1 MAEPCQLYLKVTISR
16 TRLEDFLSQEA
27 SSAACFRDLE
37 LWLDSNPQRRGGL
50 TWTELCEL
58 GQGTTAAG
66 WVAGWGQHQRSPAW
80 NHYDDSSQTWS
91 LGVLEF
97 TESRD
102 WIVGAINVLRRV
114 AEHKDLPGTDYL
126 LIYEYLFGKG
136 SVVAA
141 VELAPGASR
150 ILEEQPPPR
159 LTAEADMMMNSLL
172 RAMDV
177 SATYAVQRI
186 SDTDTHKRR
195 C

>member
-16 TRLEDFLSQEA
+16 PRLEAFLYQEA
-27 SSAACFRDLE
+27 SSAACFVDLE
-37 LWLDSNPQRRGGL
+37 KWLDSNPLRRGGL
-50 TWTELCEL
+50 TWSELCEL

-66 WVAGWGQHQRSPAW
+66 WVAGWSRHQRSPAW
-80 NHYDDSSQTWS
+80 NHYDDSTQTWS

-126 LIYEYLFGKG
+126 LIYDYLFGKG

-150 ILEEQPPPR
+150 ILQEQPPPR

-186 SDTDTHKRR
+186 SDTDTHKRH

>member
-16 TRLEDFLSQEA
+16 PRLEAFLYQEA
-27 SSAACFRDLE
+27 SSAACFVDLE
-37 LWLDSNPQRRGGL
+37 KWLDSNPLRRGGL
-50 TWTELCEL
+50 TWSELCEL

-66 WVAGWGQHQRSPAW
+66 WVAGWSRHQRSPAW
-80 NHYDDSSQTWS
+80 NHYDDSTQTWS

-126 LIYEYLFGKG
+126 LIYDYLFGKG

-150 ILEEQPPPR
+150 ILQEQPPPR

>member
-1 MAEPCQLYLKVTISR
+1 MAEPCQLYLKVSISR
-16 TRLEDFLSQEA
+16 ARLEAFLSQEA
-27 SSAACFRDLE
+27 GSAACFRDFE
-37 LWLDSNPQRRGGL
+37 QWLDGNHHRRSGL
-50 TWTELCEL
+50 TWNELCEL
-58 GQGTTAAG
+58 GQGTTAAA
-66 WVAGWGQHQRSPAW
+66 WVAGWSRNLRSPAW
-80 NHYDDSSQTWS
+80 NHYDEASQTWS

-102 WIVGAINVLRRV
+102 WVLGSINVLRRI
-114 AEHKDLPGTDYL
+114 ADFKDLPGTDYL

-136 SVVAA
+136 TVVAA
-141 VELAPGASR
+141 VELTPGASR
-150 ILEEQPPPR
+150 ILQEQPPPR

-177 SATYAVQRI
+177 TATYAVQHI

>member
-1 MAEPCQLYLKVTISR
+1 MAEPCQLYLKVSISR
-16 TRLEDFLSQEA
+16 ARLEAFLSQEA
-27 SSAACFRDLE
+27 GSAACFRDFE
-37 LWLDSNPQRRGGL
+37 QWLDGNHHRRSGL
-50 TWTELCEL
+50 TWSELCEL
-58 GQGTTAAG
+58 GQGTTAAAWVTG
-66 WVAGWGQHQRSPAW
+66 WSRNQRSPAW
-80 NHYDDSSQTWS
+80 NHYDEASQTWS

-102 WIVGAINVLRRV
+102 WVLGSINVLRRI
-114 AEHKDLPGTDYL
+114 ADFKDLPGTDYL

-136 SVVAA
+136 TVVAA
-141 VELAPGASR
+141 VELTPGASR
-150 ILEEQPPPR
+150 ILQEQPPPR

-177 SATYAVQRI
+177 TATYAVQHI